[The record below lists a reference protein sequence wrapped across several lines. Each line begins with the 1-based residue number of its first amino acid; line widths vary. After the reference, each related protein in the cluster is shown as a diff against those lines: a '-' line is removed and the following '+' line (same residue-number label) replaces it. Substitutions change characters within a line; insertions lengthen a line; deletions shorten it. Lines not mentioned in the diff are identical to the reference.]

1 MQSIKEYS
9 IILFILFDG
18 SHPLNEERAVVLQA
32 LHFLEA
38 FLMKDMI
45 AICNIKSPFLKS
57 KLRLRFRQDTVLI
70 LIKLFITIGASKF
83 INKSGADTERAFI
96 VGLTVLIVFIYD
108 KKGGKK

>member
-1 MQSIKEYS
+1 M
-9 IILFILFDG
+9 
-18 SHPLNEERAVVLQA
+18 LQA

-38 FLMKDMI
+38 FFMKDMT

-70 LIKLFITIGASKF
+70 LIELFITIGASKF

-96 VGLTVLIVFIYD
+96 VGFTVLIVFTYD
-108 KKGGKK
+108 KKGGKR